1 MGLIKRG
8 KMKISCLSSG
18 SSGNCFYV
26 SNKNSAVLIDC
37 GISSKKVEERLFA
50 IKQNPEK
57 IKGILVTH
65 EHGDHTKGVD
75 VFARKFNIPIF
86 ATKGTIQNSFLCS
99 DKELICPI
107 RNNETLEIGKME
119 IEAFSKAHDCEDP
132 ISFKIKNGKTLSI
145 ITDIGHSCKNVI
157 DAVSDSDFL
166 VIEANHD
173 IDMLKNGKYPWFLK
187 NRILGENGHLSNYD
201 SGLCVMEH
209 GKRKLK
215 NVVLAHLSEN
225 NNTSL
230 AALSTFSGL
239 IRERQDLRPKLSL
252 SLKTRATL
260 LFSV

>member
-1 MGLIKRG
+1 
-8 KMKISCLSSG
+8 MKISCLSSG

-26 SNKNSAVLIDC
+26 SNKDSAVLIDC
-37 GISSKKVEERLFA
+37 GISSKQVEERLSM

-57 IKGILVTH
+57 IKGIFITH

-75 VFARKFNIPIF
+75 VFARKFNIPVF
-86 ATKGTIQNSFLCS
+86 ATKGTINNSFLTS
-99 DKELICPI
+99 DNDLIFPI
-107 RNNETLEIGKME
+107 KNNETLELGKME

-132 ISFKIKNGKTLSI
+132 VSFRIKNGRTLSI
-145 ITDIGHSCKNVI
+145 ITDIGHSCRNVI

-173 IDMLKNGKYPWFLK
+173 IEMLKNGRYPWFLK
-187 NRILGENGHLSNYD
+187 NRILSENGHLSNYD

-225 NNTSL
+225 NNTSI

-239 IRERQDLRPKLSL
+239 IKQRSDLRPRLGL
-252 SLKTRATL
+252 SLKNSATCL
-260 LFSV
+260 MKV